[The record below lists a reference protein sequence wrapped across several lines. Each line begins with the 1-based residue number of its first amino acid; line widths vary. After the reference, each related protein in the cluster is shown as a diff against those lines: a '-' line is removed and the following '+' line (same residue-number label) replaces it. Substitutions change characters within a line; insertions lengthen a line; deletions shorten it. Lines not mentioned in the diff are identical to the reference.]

1 MLGQFHKTDQKFSQ
15 YVRNAL
21 RKAHTNG
28 NITERDEALTEY
40 RALSHGTGLLA
51 IRPAVKG
58 REFVQSIP
66 RAPSVMYDTVN
77 TFVIV

>member
-1 MLGQFHKTDQKFSQ
+1 M
-15 YVRNAL
+15 RNAP
-21 RKAHTNG
+21 RQAHTNG
-28 NITERDEALTEY
+28 NITEREAALTEY

-66 RAPSVMYDTVN
+66 RATSVKYDTVN
-77 TFVIV
+77 NFVIV